1 MLSMTLT
8 PVALARSLPQA
19 RARGKSNIELGWE
32 KGDSMELEGVVRR
45 AYSRRAFL
53 LGAVSATTAGVL
65 AACSQPSATPT
76 SAPAAAPTAAA
87 TKPAAAA
94 SPAASPAAAASPDR
108 KNTRL

>member
-19 RARGKSNIELGWE
+19 RARGKRNIELGWE

-76 SAPAAAPTAAA
+76 TAPAAAPTTAP
-87 TKPAAAA
+87 KPAAAA
-94 SPAASPAAAASPDR
+94 SPAASPAAAGSP
-108 KNTRL
+108 